1 MLLSMQWG
9 LRVRGLRRGG
19 VVPEAWTRLGAEG
32 CVRSLVALRPASLAR
47 LPGRSARQG
56 VRCWASA
63 RRVTLAAL
71 MGLIVGTDV
80 RRRPASTREHLFEA
94 VLRYRCLLPMS
105 MMGWRCRGRWSGG
118 QRPQEE
124 LAVRWEAALL
134 AFPKRWSVWCTL
146 APACART
153 CASTTCCFRANPWL
167 PLVDSSVVALPT
179 ASRMA
184 SITAASSA
192 RVTGVI
198 AFRVTSDSIFRAHRA
213 LNAASSAALE

>member
-1 MLLSMQWG
+1 MLLSMQWS

-19 VVPEAWTRLGAEG
+19 VVPGAWTMLGAEG
-32 CVRSLVALRPASLAR
+32 CVRSLVALQPASLAR

-63 RRVTLAAL
+63 RRVTLVAL

-124 LAVRWEAALL
+124 LAVRWEAAGQGGL
-134 AFPKRWSVWCTL
+134 RRVTL
-146 APACART
+146 RVLPPTTAPATAYSPEV
-153 CASTTCCFRANPWL
+153 AHPTTRR
-167 PLVDSSVVALPT
+167 
-179 ASRMA
+179 RM
-184 SITAASSA
+184 
-192 RVTGVI
+192 
-198 AFRVTSDSIFRAHRA
+198 
-213 LNAASSAALE
+213 NWQ